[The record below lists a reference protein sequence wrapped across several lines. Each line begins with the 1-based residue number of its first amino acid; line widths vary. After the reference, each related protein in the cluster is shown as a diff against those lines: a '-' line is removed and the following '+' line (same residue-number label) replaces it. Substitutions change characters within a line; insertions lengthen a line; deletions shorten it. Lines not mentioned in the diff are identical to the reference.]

1 MIIDR
6 TIRRLQNLPARQESD
21 LVATVSLLTDLLAQ
35 AGAQTDGPDIETM
48 RNVAELA
55 LAAALDTDQRMRD
68 QAQRIADLERQAMSD
83 PLTGVLN
90 RRGIDRALTSALS
103 AARRYG
109 EQGVLLSLDLD
120 GFKFVNDTYGHA
132 AGDKVLRQVA
142 RTLSENIR
150 DTDSVG
156 RVGGDEFVVLLTRV
170 SQEQGATRAR
180 LLAEQVNSTVVN
192 VEGRAILLR
201 VSFGVQAYG
210 GDDDGAALLSR
221 ADEDMY
227 RNKRMRSD
235 RGRAIGCS

>member
-1 MIIDR
+1 MILDR
-6 TIRRLQNLPARQESD
+6 TIRRLQSLPARQESD

-35 AGAQTDGPDIETM
+35 AGAQQDGPDIETM

-55 LAAALDTDQRMRD
+55 LAAALDTDRRMRD
-68 QAQRIADLERQAMSD
+68 QAQTITDLERQAITD
-83 PLTGVLN
+83 PLTGLFN

-120 GFKFVNDTYGHA
+120 GFKFVNDSYGHA
-132 AGDKVLRQVA
+132 AGDTVLRQVA
-142 RTLSENIR
+142 RTLAENIR

-170 SQEQGATRAR
+170 SQDQGVARAR
-180 LLAEQVNSTVVN
+180 LLAEHVNSTMVN
-192 VEGRAILLR
+192 IEGRAILLR
-201 VSFGVQAYG
+201 ASFGIQAYG
-210 GDDDGAALLSR
+210 SEDDGAAILNS